1 MNCASFILICVVA
14 NEQSLF
20 HFRNVACDLPID
32 AHIFIYMWES
42 DSDLQ
47 GMNHRIGM
55 QHIDLCSYHGIKG
68 QLMDSFHSRFRI
80 LSIHQYALFIV
91 DRYFKYKQSRFR
103 RKNAIVFFFFFIS
116 NCVRLSLLSDQDGIA
131 LLFQLRCVQP
141 LFFYRYW
148 HEERLSKMWIEQS
161 TYITNGGLTSHST
174 RTLNRS
180 YYRLTLR
187 KEKKVLVGFVEKE
200 FWIWGE
206 CLLNIVINHTL

>member
-1 MNCASFILICVVA
+1 MNCASYILICVVA

-20 HFRNVACDLPID
+20 HFRNGAQVACDLPID
-32 AHIFIYMWES
+32 AHIFIYMWDS

-47 GMNHRIGM
+47 GMNHWIDM

-103 RKNAIVFFFFFIS
+103 RKNTTVSFIS
-116 NCVRLSLLSDQDGIA
+116 NCVCLNLLSDHDGMA

-141 LFFYRYW
+141 LFFTDIDTKNASQKWKSSSQRIY
-148 HEERLSKMWIEQS
+148 
-161 TYITNGGLTSHST
+161 
-174 RTLNRS
+174 
-180 YYRLTLR
+180 
-187 KEKKVLVGFVEKE
+187 
-200 FWIWGE
+200 
-206 CLLNIVINHTL
+206 